1 MRELG
6 MLDIEDEEYDEEE
19 AKLQLEMKNALD
31 KIDAEIEIQA
41 KQMFEEQK
49 KVFSTLHLFTLYIGP

>member
-1 MRELG
+1 

-19 AKLQLEMKNALD
+19 AKLQRQMKNALD

-49 KVFSTLHLFTLYIGP
+49 KVWYKFVFFIHK